1 MPHLQ
6 QRGIDMGFIDND
18 ALVAV
23 LTRILETFA
32 TKEELEAVEAGGVTV
47 DAALSDTSTNP
58 VQNMVIKAALDGKSN
73 SGHKHSAGDI
83 TSGTLSVE
91 RGGTNRA
98 SWQAN
103 RLIYPTQGLQGT
115 TAFDQLIHPTTDGGF
130 LRQNKTGA
138 PFWTKP
144 TDVLSAITSDT
155 DWLTYSTTYPC
166 VQYRVV
172 NNIMY
177 LRAYSDNQKNLS
189 AGAYT
194 TVGRVPTSYK
204 PSVSIYFP
212 ANTVGGGKAI
222 DGFVGTDGYIKL
234 YSQVSTGYWA
244 FSLSY
249 PI

>member
-6 QRGIDMGFIDND
+6 QRGIDMGFVDND

-23 LTRILETFA
+23 LTRIIETFA

-58 VQNMVIKAALDGKSN
+58 VQNRVIKAALDGKSN
-73 SGHKHSAGDI
+73 SGHYHSAGDI
-83 TSGTLSVE
+83 TSGTLPVA

-194 TVGRVPTSYK
+194 TVGRVDASYK

-212 ANTVGGGKAI
+212 QI
-222 DGFVGTDGYIKL
+222 YI
-234 YSQVSTGYWA
+234 
-244 FSLSY
+244 FSGNREY
-249 PI
+249 PACIKTTRLLI